1 MGDKL
6 VQKFVVHT
14 DDGTEALLP
23 QHVVL
28 LNEDGTTFSASGGEG
43 GSSITSAEATT
54 LEAGSSATA
63 EIEGTVLKLGIP
75 KGDKGD
81 TGATGAQGATGA
93 TGATGAAGAAGAD
106 GEDGVGVASIAL
118 TVDGGTI
125 TAGTWT
131 DTEGEQHNIEINSG
145 G

>member
-81 TGATGAQGATGA
+81 TGATGA
-93 TGATGAAGAAGAD
+93 D

>member
-14 DDGTEALLP
+14 DDGSDVFLP
-23 QHVVL
+23 QHIVL
-28 LNEDGTTFSASGGEG
+28 VNEDGTAYAPSGGEG

-54 LEAGSSATA
+54 LDAGEQATA
-63 EIEGTVLKLGIP
+63 EISGTVLKLGIP
-75 KGDKGD
+75 KGEKGD
-81 TGATGAQGATGA
+81 TGAT
-93 TGATGAAGAAGAD
+93 GAD

-131 DTEGEQHNIEINSG
+131 DSEGEQHNIEINSG